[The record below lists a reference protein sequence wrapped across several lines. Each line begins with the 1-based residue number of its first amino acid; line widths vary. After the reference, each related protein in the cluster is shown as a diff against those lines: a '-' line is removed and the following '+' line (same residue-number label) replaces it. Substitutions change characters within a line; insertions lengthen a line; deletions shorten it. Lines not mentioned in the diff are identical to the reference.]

1 MLTFFILLLA
11 ATVPQAA
18 ATERQVPQ
26 APTTL
31 PSPERR
37 QQLLFEAA
45 RLGRTDMIDAL
56 LKAGADINAYDDR
69 GFTPLILAA
78 YNGQSA
84 AVETLITKGADA
96 CRPDRDQGNT
106 AQMGVAFKGEDGIAA
121 RLLKAGCNVNARNHA
136 GQTALMMASLFSR
149 TRQVDILLAAGA
161 DRTIQDAA
169 GRSASSVAA
178 GQGNTVM
185 AGRVKQH

>member
-1 MLTFFILLLA
+1 MLTLFAVLLA
-11 ATVPQAA
+11 TAVPQVSAVEQR
-18 ATERQVPQ
+18 TPPVPT
-26 APTTL
+26 AL

-45 RLGRTDMIDAL
+45 RLGRIDMIDPL

-78 YNGQSA
+78 YNGQLA
-84 AVETLITKGADA
+84 MVETLITKGADA

-121 RLLKAGCNVNARNHA
+121 RLLKAGCDVNARNKA
-136 GQTALMMASLFSR
+136 GQTALMMASLFNR
-149 TRQVDILLAAGA
+149 QAQVDMLLAAGA
-161 DRTIQDAA
+161 DRSIQDAA

-178 GQGNTVM
+178 NQGNAAM
-185 AGRVKQH
+185 AGKVRQH

>member
-1 MLTFFILLLA
+1 MLTLFAVLLA
-11 ATVPQAA
+11 TAVPQVSAV
-18 ATERQVPQ
+18 EQR
-26 APTTL
+26 TTPAHTAL

-37 QQLLFEAA
+37 QQLLFETA
-45 RLGRTDMIDAL
+45 RLGRIDMIDPL

-78 YNGQSA
+78 YNGQLA
-84 AVETLITKGADA
+84 MVETLITKGADA

-121 RLLKAGCNVNARNHA
+121 RLLKAGCDVNARNKA
-136 GQTALMMASLFSR
+136 GQTALMMASLFNR
-149 TRQVDILLAAGA
+149 QAQVDMLLAAGA
-161 DRTIQDAA
+161 DRSIQDAA

-178 GQGNTVM
+178 DQGNAAM
-185 AGRVKQH
+185 AGKVRQH

>member
-1 MLTFFILLLA
+1 MLTLFAVLLA
-11 ATVPQAA
+11 TAVPQVSAVEQR
-18 ATERQVPQ
+18 TPPVPT
-26 APTTL
+26 AL

-45 RLGRTDMIDAL
+45 RLGRIDMIDPL

-78 YNGQSA
+78 YNGQLA
-84 AVETLITKGADA
+84 MVETLITKGADA

-121 RLLKAGCNVNARNHA
+121 RLLKAGCDVNARNKA
-136 GQTALMMASLFSR
+136 GQTALMMASLFNR
-149 TRQVDILLAAGA
+149 QAQVDMLLAAGA
-161 DRTIQDAA
+161 DRSIQDAA

-178 GQGNTVM
+178 DQGNAAM
-185 AGRVKQH
+185 AGKVRQH

>member
-1 MLTFFILLLA
+1 MLTLFAALLA
-11 ATVPQAA
+11 TAVPQ
-18 ATERQVPQ
+18 VPAVEQ
-26 APTTL
+26 RTPTAPTAL

-45 RLGRTDMIDAL
+45 RLGRTDMIDPL

-78 YNGQSA
+78 YNGQLA
-84 AVETLITKGADA
+84 MVETLITKGADA

-121 RLLKAGCNVNARNHA
+121 RLLKAGCDVNARNRA
-136 GQTALMMASLFSR
+136 GQTALMMASLFNR
-149 TRQVDILLAAGA
+149 QAQVDMLLAAGA

-178 GQGNTVM
+178 DQGNAAM

>member
-1 MLTFFILLLA
+1 MLTLFAVLLA
-11 ATVPQAA
+11 TAVP
-18 ATERQVPQ
+18 RVPAVEQ
-26 APTTL
+26 RTPPVPTAL

-45 RLGRTDMIDAL
+45 RLGRTDMIDPL

-78 YNGQSA
+78 YNGQLA
-84 AVETLITKGADA
+84 TVEALINKGADA

-121 RLLKAGCNVNARNHA
+121 RLLKAGCDVNARNKA
-136 GQTALMMASLFSR
+136 GQTALMMASLFN
-149 TRQVDILLAAGA
+149 RQAQVNILLAAGA
-161 DRTIQDAA
+161 DRSIQDAA

-178 GQGNTVM
+178 DQGNSAM
-185 AGRVKQH
+185 AGKVQQH

>member
-1 MLTFFILLLA
+1 MLTLFAVLLA
-11 ATVPQAA
+11 TAVPQ
-18 ATERQVPQ
+18 VPAVEQ
-26 APTTL
+26 RTPPVPTAL

-45 RLGRTDMIDAL
+45 RLGRIDMIDPL

-78 YNGQSA
+78 YNGQLA
-84 AVETLITKGADA
+84 TVEALINKGADA

-121 RLLKAGCNVNARNHA
+121 RLLKAGCDVNARNKA
-136 GQTALMMASLFSR
+136 GQTALMMASLFNR
-149 TRQVDILLAAGA
+149 QAQVDMLLAAGA
-161 DRTIQDAA
+161 DRSIQDAA

-178 GQGNTVM
+178 DQGNAAM
-185 AGRVKQH
+185 AGKVKQH

>member
-1 MLTFFILLLA
+1 MLTLFAVLLA
-11 ATVPQAA
+11 TAVP
-18 ATERQVPQ
+18 RVPAVEQ
-26 APTTL
+26 RTPPVPTAL

-45 RLGRTDMIDAL
+45 RLGRTDMIDPL
-56 LKAGADINAYDDR
+56 LKAGADVNAYDDR

-78 YNGQSA
+78 YNGQLA
-84 AVETLITKGADA
+84 TVEALINKGADA

-121 RLLKAGCNVNARNHA
+121 RLLKAGCDVNARNKA
-136 GQTALMMASLFSR
+136 GQTALMMASLFN
-149 TRQVDILLAAGA
+149 RQAQVNILLAAGA
-161 DRTIQDAA
+161 DRSIQDAA

-178 GQGNTVM
+178 DQGNSAM
-185 AGRVKQH
+185 AGKVQQH